1 MGHLRAILM
10 QRRQLALVC
19 IALAIALRAIV
30 PAGYMIGSDAK
41 VLTIAVCHDA
51 SGAGISRDVV
61 VPMKSDSGV
70 PGKPAKGECPYG
82 ALAMAGL
89 GGADVVLLAL
99 ALAFVIALGFAPQ
112 TIPQASRPAFL
123 RPPLRGPPALS

>member
-10 QRRQLALVC
+10 RRSQLALVC
-19 IALAIALRAIV
+19 VVLAIALKAIV
-30 PAGYMIGSDAK
+30 PAGYMISSETR

-51 SGAGISRDVV
+51 SGTGFSRDVV
-61 VPMKSDSGV
+61 VPMKGDSGV

-89 GGADVVLLAL
+89 GGADVALLAL

-112 TIPQASRPAFL
+112 SVPQTARPAFL
-123 RPPLRGPPALS
+123 RPPLRGPPALA

>member
-1 MGHLRAILM
+1 MGYLRAILM
-10 QRRQLALVC
+10 QRRQLALLCVV
-19 IALAIALRAIV
+19 LAIALKAIV
-30 PAGYMIGSDAK
+30 PAGYMIGSEAK

-51 SGAGISRDVV
+51 SGTGFSRDVV
-61 VPMKSDSGV
+61 VPMKGDAGV

-82 ALAMAGL
+82 ALGMAGL
-89 GGADVVLLAL
+89 GGADVALLAL

-112 TIPQASRPAFL
+112 RVPQTSRPAFL